1 MINEKLLEILVIY
14 RVFEEFDFDSEKYGW
29 TYRGNLIDTDKLND
43 RYTKLIDEFLKP
55 YVIDT
60 TSKES

>member
-1 MINEKLLEILVIY
+1 MINEKLLEILVIDK
-14 RVFEEFDFDSEKYGW
+14 VFNDLDFNSDKYEC
-29 TYRGNLIDTDKLND
+29 TYRGNVIDTDKLND

-60 TSKES
+60 ISKES

>member
-14 RVFEEFDFDSEKYGW
+14 RVFEEFDFDSEKYEW
-29 TYRGNLIDTDKLND
+29 TYRGNIIDTDKLND